1 MKQTIRFFVEKFI
14 IRVIIQKG
22 FQMKPLLLASK
33 VFFLILAVSVCSCED
48 NDLDDINPESDL
60 CFETTE
66 GDLYAEMTINFNAS
80 CSAPSSYYV
89 WDFGDGS
96 NATGMEV
103 SHTYDV
109 EGQYEVIL
117 SAGNH
122 PDSLEIIDKT
132 LEVLPSPFI
141 KHCDD
146 IDGDEVW
153 EEGMHLIRCNIDIN
167 GSLTISPGAEVY
179 FEEKK
184 LLEINGKLIAQG
196 TYDKPIKFL
205 PANNSTTPG
214 SWGYIYFTSTAS
226 AESVM
231 DYCEVKY
238 GGNAGY
244 NSYPNWEYY
253 TDFGVIHLEEC
264 EISIENTIIEGA
276 ANFGISLSENAKFL
290 SFENNTFLNNTSNP
304 IRFYGAAVES
314 IGNTSTFVGEKDI
327 IIAGDEY
334 FSPEQDITWYAQDVP
349 YYIDGSI
356 NLSTKVNLTI
366 EAGTVVELEN
376 NGSMNVGYFRATSG
390 SLTAIGT
397 EAEPVVFTSAKD
409 EKNRGDWSGLMISD
423 NSVLEH
429 CIIEYAGAKYT
440 VSGYQRALQVQ
451 GSGAVVNQCTIQE
464 CSRYGIDM
472 DATSATIT
480 NNTIKNCSDYGAVV
494 NIKQYQIIDQSNVF
508 ESTGGF
514 YISGGS
520 GFNADATLEKRDYP
534 YVIAGLSF
542 YANATL
548 TIEPGTEIQ
557 LGSGG
562 SFTMGYNHVSN
573 SYSGNLIANG
583 TPEEPITFS
592 LYYKDKEEGNG
603 NWGALVFGEESS
615 TSVISNCILTDGG
628 NVIDGNGRTYPEMGM
643 IHCYKTMDFPT
654 ITNCTISNSATYGIT
669 LDQSTIISS
678 SNVFSNNANGDVIS
692 F

>member
-1 MKQTIRFFVEKFI
+1 MKHPQLPSK
-14 IRVIIQKG
+14 VII
-22 FQMKPLLLASK
+22 
-33 VFFLILAVSVCSCED
+33 LILAGSLFSCEKE
-48 NDLDDINPESDL
+48 NETDDINNPESGL

-66 GDLYAEMTINFNAS
+66 GDLYAEMALNFNAS
-80 CSAPSSYYV
+80 CSAPSSYYA
-89 WDFGDGS
+89 WDFGDGD
-96 NATGMEV
+96 NATGVEV

-109 EGQYEVIL
+109 EGQYKVIL

-122 PDSLEIIDKT
+122 PDSLKTIDKT
-132 LEVLPSPFI
+132 IEVFPSPFI

-153 EEGMHLIRCNIDIN
+153 EEGMHLVRCNIDIN
-167 GSLTISPGAEVY
+167 GSLTIKPGAEVY

-184 LLEINGKLIAQG
+184 LFEINGKLIAQG
-196 TYDKPIKFL
+196 TSDKPIKFL

-226 AESVM
+226 AESIM
-231 DYCEVKY
+231 EYCEVKY

-244 NSYPNWEYY
+244 NSYPVWEYY

-264 EISIENTIIEGA
+264 EVSIKNSIIEGA

-290 SFENNTFLNNTSNP
+290 SFENNTLLNNTSNP
-304 IRFYGAAVES
+304 IRLYGAAVET
-314 IGNTSTFVGEKDI
+314 IGSTSSFFGEQDI
-327 IIAGDEY
+327 AVVGDEY
-334 FSPEQDITWYAQDVP
+334 FSPETDITWYAQDVP

-356 NLSTKVNLTI
+356 NLYSDVNLTI
-366 EAGTVVELEN
+366 EAGTFIELESN
-376 NGSMNVGYFRATSG
+376 NMMNVGYFRATSG
-390 SLTAIGT
+390 RLTAIGT
-397 EAEPVVFTSAKD
+397 ETEPVVFTSAKD
-409 EKNRGDWSGLMISD
+409 EKSRGDWAGLMISD
-423 NSVLEH
+423 NSVLDH
-429 CIIEYAGAKYT
+429 CIIEYAGAGYT

-451 GSGAVVNQCTIQE
+451 GSGAVVNHCTIQE

-494 NIKQYQIIDQSNVF
+494 NIKQYQIIDESNLF

-520 GFNADATLEKRDYP
+520 GLNEDATLEKRDYP
-534 YVIAGLSF
+534 YVFGGLSF

-562 SFTMGYNHVSN
+562 SFTMGYNSVSN

-583 TPEEPITFS
+583 TSEEPIKFS
-592 LYYKDKEEGNG
+592 LYFKDEEEGNG

-615 TSVISNCILTDGG
+615 TSVLNNCILTNGG

-643 IHCYKTMDFPT
+643 IHCYRTIDFPT
-654 ITNCTISNSATYGIT
+654 ITDCTISNSATYGIT
-669 LDQSTIISS
+669 LNQSTITESGI
-678 SNVFSNNANGDVIS
+678 VFSNNTEGDILNN
-692 F
+692 